1 MSGMFAPSRRTPEFS
16 TNLNT
21 ADHIERYLQADGHR
35 TWGFVI
41 YRCTYDSDDEWNEFM
56 ERLHYRIRK
65 TLEFYNGL
73 DLMDS
78 LGLTVIEDREK
89 LDDVEASV
97 VREHFKTWAETAPQR
112 EQGLAQARIQP
123 ETQAWESQ
131 RYLYCIQVDA
141 EVLESVVHWAEAP
154 PAIDARSEGFVKIV
168 SRYWEPYG
176 ARDRDPPQEPI
187 EGCTEDDVGWMMVD
201 YTNMVEFYH
210 LLRSRNSW
218 YSEYRRPPNV
228 ARA

>member
-1 MSGMFAPSRRTPEFS
+1 MSAHSRRTPELS

-21 ADHIERYLQADGHR
+21 ADHIERYLQTDGHR
-35 TWGFVI
+35 IWGFII

-56 ERLHYRIRK
+56 ERLRYRIRK
-65 TLEFYNGL
+65 TLTFYNAV

-78 LGLTVIEDREK
+78 LGFTVIEDRKK

-97 VREHFKTWAETAPQR
+97 ISEHFKTWAETAPLL
-112 EQGLAQARIQP
+112 EQGIAQSESQV
-123 ETQAWESQ
+123 WGSQ

-176 ARDRDPPQEPI
+176 AGDRDAPQEPI
-187 EGCTEDDVGWMMVD
+187 EGCTEDDVGWMMID
-201 YTNMVEFYH
+201 YTNVVEFYH

-218 YSEYRRPPNV
+218 HSEYRRPPNV

>member
-1 MSGMFAPSRRTPEFS
+1 MSGTFAPSRRTPELS

-21 ADHIERYLQADGHR
+21 ADHIERYLQADGHK

-56 ERLHYRIRK
+56 SRLRYRIRK
-65 TLEFYNGL
+65 TLEYYNGL

-78 LGLTVIEDREK
+78 LGLTVIEDSEN

-97 VREHFKTWAETAPQR
+97 VREHFKTWAETAAAR
-112 EQGLAQARIQP
+112 EQGVVQD
-123 ETQAWESQ
+123 ETRAWESQ

-168 SRYWEPYG
+168 SRYWEPFG

-187 EGCTEDDVGWMMVD
+187 EGCTEVDVGWMMVD
-201 YTNMVEFYH
+201 YTNVVEFYH
-210 LLRSRNSW
+210 ILRSRNDW
-218 YSEYRRPPNV
+218 GTVYTRPPNV
-228 ARA
+228 ACA

>member
-1 MSGMFAPSRRTPEFS
+1 MAQMLEPSQRTPELPA
-16 TNLNT
+16 NYNT
-21 ADHIERYLQADGHR
+21 ADHIERYLQTDGHR

-41 YRCTYDSDDEWNEFM
+41 YRCTYDNDDEWNEFM
-56 ERLHYRIRK
+56 KRLRYRIRQ

-78 LGLTVIEDREK
+78 LGLTVIEDRET

-97 VREHFKTWAETAPQR
+97 VREHFKTWVETAPQR
-112 EQGLAQARIQP
+112 EQGTAQAHIQSGFQ
-123 ETQAWESQ
+123 TWESQ
-131 RYLYCIQVDA
+131 RYLFCIQVDA

-168 SRYWEPYG
+168 SRYWVPYG

-201 YTNMVEFYH
+201 YKHVVDFYH

-218 YSEYRRPPNV
+218 YLYYRRPPIV
-228 ARA
+228 VDA

>member
-1 MSGMFAPSRRTPEFS
+1 MLEPSRRTPELS

-56 ERLHYRIRK
+56 ERLRYRIRQ

-73 DLMDS
+73 DLIDS
-78 LGLTVIEDREK
+78 LSLTVIEDREK

-97 VREHFKTWAETAPQR
+97 VREHFKTWAETALQR
-112 EQGLAQARIQP
+112 EQGAQAHMQS
-123 ETQAWESQ
+123 EFQAWESQ

-154 PAIDARSEGFVKIV
+154 PAIDARSEGFVKII

-201 YTNMVEFYH
+201 YTNVVAFYH
-210 LLRSRNSW
+210 LLRSRHFW
-218 YSEYRRPPNV
+218 YSVYKRPPKV
-228 ARA
+228 AHA